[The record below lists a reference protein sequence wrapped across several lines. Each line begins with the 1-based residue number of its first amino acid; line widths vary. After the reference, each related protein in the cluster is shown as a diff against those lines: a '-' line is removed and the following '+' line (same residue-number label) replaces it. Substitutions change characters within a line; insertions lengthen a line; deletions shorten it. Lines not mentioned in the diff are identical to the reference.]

1 MDAKQKKKIIAAYKD
16 LLQFYFKIGRREPHI
31 YDKPFVNLLDLIHPL
46 VLKHKFYCDDIFIS
60 SINWHL
66 EDLSSLPDNIDEQQI
81 NNLIEYINK
90 NFDINKAK
98 HYLIFPLQGSG
109 LKNDISFSR
118 FHILTEKGEEDLLK
132 QISDI
137 TSIDKIEVIDF
148 LEHTKKS
155 RSKDFLKSNIMIIE
169 VENQTENVS
178 YSAYQLAQYSVNFLF
193 LIHSAYGMKLN
204 IFRLGE
210 IWEDENKHIAILSK
224 DGWRC
229 GHGYSWDAHLQCKLD
244 IDFMEEVKYQEIF
257 DKLFNAFALR
267 NEKDDLA
274 YKFINVFMLYSRGI
288 VQQRIHH
295 DDSLALLLFITAL
308 ESLIT
313 EGQQEKRLRLAAIIP
328 KLITIDGMISFELAT
343 MIDELYKDRNNFVH
357 AGQTPSYSY
366 ENNKLKTL
374 DQVTALMILKY
385 FEMDSLLNLTSGKP
399 RINAWT
405 EYLNNMFT
413 GIIFGQNEQ
422 ALNKKS

>member
-16 LLQFYFKIGRREPHI
+16 LLQFYFKTGRREP
-31 YDKPFVNLLDLIHPL
+31 DLDDNPFTNFLDLIHPIL
-46 VLKHKFYCDDIFIS
+46 LKHKFYCNDIFLS

-66 EDLSSLPDNIDEQQI
+66 EGLSGLPSNVDEQQLD
-81 NNLIEYINK
+81 NVIEHINK
-90 NFDINKAK
+90 SFEINKEK

-109 LKNDISFSR
+109 LKKDISFSR
-118 FHILTEKGEEDLLK
+118 FHILKEKSEEELHT

-137 TSIDKIEVIDF
+137 TSIDKIAVADF

-169 VENQTENVS
+169 VENQTENVR

-193 LIHSAYGMKLN
+193 LIHSAFGMKSS
-204 IFRLGE
+204 IFRKAE
-210 IWEDENKHIAILSK
+210 IWRDKNRHVAILSK

-229 GHGYSWDAHLQCKLD
+229 GHGHSWDAHLQCKLD
-244 IDFMEEVKYQEIF
+244 IDFMEEDKYQEIF
-257 DKLFNAFALR
+257 DKLFNTFALI

-274 YKFINVFMLYSRGI
+274 YKFINVFILYSRGI

-295 DDSLALLLFITAL
+295 DESLALLLFITAL

-313 EGQQEKRLRLAAIIP
+313 EGQQEKRLRLTALIP
-328 KLITIDGMISFELAT
+328 KLISIDGITSFELAT

-366 ENNKLKTL
+366 KNNKLETL
-374 DQVTALMILKY
+374 ERVTALMILKY
-385 FEMDSLLNLTSGKP
+385 FEVDSLLDISSGQTRVK
-399 RINAWT
+399 AWT

-422 ALNKKS
+422 TLNNKS

>member
-16 LLQFYFKIGRREPHI
+16 LLQFYFKTGRREP
-31 YDKPFVNLLDLIHPL
+31 DVDDRPFTNLLDLIHPI
-46 VLKHKFYCDDIFIS
+46 VLKHKFYCNDIFIS

-66 EDLSSLPDNIDEQQI
+66 EGLNGLPSNVDEQQLD
-81 NNLIEYINK
+81 NLIEHINK
-90 NFDINKAK
+90 NFEINKEK

-109 LKNDISFSR
+109 LKKDISFSR
-118 FHILTEKGEEDLLK
+118 FHILKEKSEEELHT

-137 TSIDKIEVIDF
+137 TSIDKIAVTDF

-169 VENQTENVS
+169 VENQTENVR

-193 LIHSAYGMKLN
+193 LIHSAFGMKSS

-210 IWEDENKHIAILSK
+210 IWGDENKHVAILSK

-229 GHGYSWDAHLQCKLD
+229 GHGHSWDAHLQCKLD
-244 IDFMEEVKYQEIF
+244 IDFMEEDKYQEIF
-257 DKLFNAFALR
+257 DKLFNSFALR

-274 YKFINVFMLYSRGI
+274 YKFINVFILYSRGI

-328 KLITIDGMISFELAT
+328 KLITIDGMTSFELAT

-366 ENNKLKTL
+366 ENNKIKAL
-374 DQVTALMILKY
+374 DQITALMILKY
-385 FEMDSLLNLTSGKP
+385 FELDSLLDVSSGQT
-399 RINAWT
+399 RIKAWT
-405 EYLNNMFT
+405 EYLNEVFNS
-413 GIIFGQNEQ
+413 IIFGKE
-422 ALNKKS
+422 KE

>member
-16 LLQFYFKIGRREPHI
+16 LLQFYFKTGRREPDLD
-31 YDKPFVNLLDLIHPL
+31 DKPFTNFLDLIHPIL
-46 VLKHKFYCDDIFIS
+46 LKHKFYCNDIFLS

-66 EDLSSLPDNIDEQQI
+66 EGLSSLPSNVDEQQLD
-81 NNLIEYINK
+81 NVIEHIDKSFEINK
-90 NFDINKAK
+90 EK

-109 LKNDISFSR
+109 LKKDISFSK
-118 FHILTEKGEEDLLK
+118 FHILKEKSEEELHT

-137 TSIDKIEVIDF
+137 TSIDKIAVIDF
-148 LEHTKKS
+148 LEHTKNS

-169 VENQTENVS
+169 VENQTENVR

-193 LIHSAYGMKLN
+193 LIHSAFGMESS
-204 IFRLGE
+204 IFMKAE
-210 IWEDENKHIAILSK
+210 IWRDENRHVAILSK

-229 GHGYSWDAHLQCKLD
+229 GHGHSWDAHLQCKLD
-244 IDFMEEVKYQEIF
+244 IDFMEEDKYQQIF
-257 DKLFNAFALR
+257 DKLFSSFALR
-267 NEKDDLA
+267 IEKDDLA
-274 YKFINVFMLYSRGI
+274 YKFINLFMLYSRGI
-288 VQQRIHH
+288 IQRKIHH

-328 KLITIDGMISFELAT
+328 KLITLDGMTSFELAT

-366 ENNKLKTL
+366 KNNKLETL
-374 DQVTALMILKY
+374 ERVTALMILKY
-385 FEMDSLLNLTSGKP
+385 FEVDSLLDVSLGQTRVK
-399 RINAWT
+399 AWT
-405 EYLNNMFT
+405 EYLNELFNS
-413 GIIFGQNEQ
+413 IIFGKE
-422 ALNKKS
+422 KE

>member
-16 LLQFYFKIGRREPHI
+16 LLQFYFKTGRREPDLD
-31 YDKPFVNLLDLIHPL
+31 DKPFTNFLDLIHPIFS
-46 VLKHKFYCDDIFIS
+46 KHKFYCNDIFLS

-66 EDLSSLPDNIDEQQI
+66 EGLSSLPSNIDEQQI
-81 NNLIEYINK
+81 NNLIEHINK
-90 NFDINKAK
+90 NFEINKEK

-109 LKNDISFSR
+109 LKKDISFSR
-118 FHILTEKGEEDLLK
+118 FHILKEKSEEELHK

-137 TSIDKIEVIDF
+137 TFIDKIAVIDF
-148 LEHTKKS
+148 LEHTKNS

-169 VENQTENVS
+169 VENQTENVR

-193 LIHSAYGMKLN
+193 LIHSAFGMKSS
-204 IFRLGE
+204 IFRKAE
-210 IWEDENKHIAILSK
+210 IWRDENRHIAILSK

-229 GHGYSWDAHLQCKLD
+229 GHGHSWDAHLQCKID
-244 IDFMEEVKYQEIF
+244 IDFMEEGKYQEIF
-257 DKLFNAFALR
+257 DKLFNTFALR

-274 YKFINVFMLYSRGI
+274 YKFINVFILYSRGI

-295 DDSLALLLFITAL
+295 DESLALLLFITAL

-313 EGQQEKRLRLAAIIP
+313 EGQQEKRLRLAALIP
-328 KLITIDGMISFELAT
+328 KLISIDGITSFELAT

-366 ENNKLKTL
+366 KNNKLETL
-374 DQVTALMILKY
+374 ERVTALMILKY
-385 FEMDSLLNLTSGKP
+385 FEMDSLLDVSSGQT
-399 RINAWT
+399 RIKAWT
-405 EYLNNMFT
+405 EYLNEVFN
-413 GIIFGQNEQ
+413 GIIFGQE
-422 ALNKKS
+422 KE